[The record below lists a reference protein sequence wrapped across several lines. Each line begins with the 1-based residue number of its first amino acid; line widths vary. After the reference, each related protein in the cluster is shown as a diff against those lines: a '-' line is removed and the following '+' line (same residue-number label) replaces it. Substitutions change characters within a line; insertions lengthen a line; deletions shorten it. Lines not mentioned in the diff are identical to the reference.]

1 MMSGL
6 KPLQVERKAAMD
18 ARSILDTMDPA
29 VLGERLAEARRARR
43 MTQQQAAEQLDVART
58 TIVAMEKG
66 DRRPRPGELV
76 ALARFYGRSVGDLVR
91 EEPATKRP
99 SFLVQFRAAG
109 TSASSKTSAADIARE
124 ADIKRFEDV
133 CGWYVDL
140 ETWADSPLPKRY
152 PPAYAVAGTP
162 WERAAEE
169 VAGSER
175 NRLGLGD
182 GPVGDLWGLLET
194 DVGLRVFAL
203 AMQDRRIAGVF
214 LFTEEFGGCIAVN
227 ANHPEDY
234 RRWSAAHEYAH
245 FLTDRYRAE
254 VTVFNSNRRQPESER
269 LADAFARNFLMPA
282 SGLQRRFDSMRRAK
296 NAPITTADVLALSH
310 LYHVSFQAMA
320 WRLED
325 LKLLPTGTWETLRER
340 GFKPKEAQSLIHLSP
355 HEPGLSNLP
364 IRYEALAVQAYE
376 AGLLTEGQL
385 AERLMTDRVGARE
398 RVVAVKTQDQAS
410 ENGVWQ
416 QVELDLALPL
426 AGVG

>member
-1 MMSGL
+1 
-6 KPLQVERKAAMD
+6 MD
-18 ARSILDTMDPA
+18 ARSILDTLDPT

-43 MTQQQAAEQLDVART
+43 LTQQQVADHLDVART

-76 ALARFYGRSVGDLVR
+76 ALARFYGRSVGELVR
-91 EEPATKRP
+91 EEPVTKRP

-109 TSASSKTSAADIARE
+109 GSRNTAADIARE
-124 ADIKRFEDV
+124 ADIKRFEDL
-133 CGWYVDL
+133 CLWYVEL
-140 ETWADSPLPKRY
+140 ETWADSPLPMRY
-152 PPAYAVAGTP
+152 PPAYDVAGTP

-169 VAGSER
+169 IAGSER

-203 AMQDRRIAGVF
+203 AMEDRRIAGMF
-214 LFTEEFGGCIAVN
+214 LFTEEYGGCIAVN
-227 ANHPEDY
+227 ANHPEER

-254 VTVFNSNRRQPESER
+254 VTVFNSSRRQPESER

-282 SGLQRRFDSMRRAK
+282 SGLQRRFDGMRRAK

-310 LYHVSFQAMA
+310 LYQVSFQAKV

-325 LKLLPTGTWETLRER
+325 LKLLPSGTWETLRER
-340 GFKPKEAQSLIHLSP
+340 GFKPKEAQALIHLSP

-376 AGLLTEGQL
+376 AGRLTEGQL

-398 RVVAVKTQDQAS
+398 RALAVKTQDQAT

-416 QVELDLALPL
+416 QIELDLALPL